1 MRRRRWGIWIS
12 LLSLMRAW
20 WRGRTWGR
28 RSLLDFVKGIEERAG
43 RVASFQ
49 NAPRVLDI
57 DILLYVD
64 AGGEHV
70 VMESERLEIP
80 HPRLHERGFVLVP
93 LGEVAGGVLHPV
105 LGRTVGELR
114 DEVGGCWGQPRSLK
128 NRLDQRPNTLIAA
141 SLRASARAGVSSKRA
156 EGSRLARR
164 MSSGNW
170 VAIWVI

>member
-1 MRRRRWGIWIS
+1 MATYLGLGANAVAALAPESRSCGVVVAESS
-12 LLSLMRAW
+12 LYETAPVGYLDQPAFLNACVVA
-20 WRGRTWGR
+20 RTELGPEE
-28 RSLLDFVKGIEERAG
+28 LLDFVKGIEERAG

-93 LGEVAGGVLHPV
+93 LGEVAGDVLHPV

-114 DEVGGCWGQPRSLK
+114 DEVGEGLGS
-128 NRLDQRPNTLIAA
+128 AA
-141 SLRASARAGVSSKRA
+141 FAQKQIGPATKHVDCCLS
-156 EGSRLARR
+156 
-164 MSSGNW
+164 
-170 VAIWVI
+170 